1 MKYNWQQ
8 ADWPNFQYST
18 EEVEDLLYDYSQRT
32 GKINGILE
40 GLPEETKSEAIIELL
55 VSEALKTSEIE
66 GEYLS
71 RKDVMSSIKK
81 NLGLKTDI
89 ISKDKTAEGISELMI
104 DAQKTFK
111 EDLTKENLFSWHK
124 LLMKGNPKIQ
134 AGQWR
139 THEEP
144 MQVISGAMGKE
155 KIHYEAP
162 PSKIV
167 AKEMKRFIQWFNQTA
182 RGGEMEIKKPIL
194 RAAIA
199 HLYFETIHPFEDG
212 NGRIGRAIS
221 EKALSQYMDRPVL
234 LSLSKAMEGKKK
246 NYYAALQLAQ
256 RSNEITQWINY
267 FVKTTISAQIDAESL
282 IEFTLKKTKFF
293 DRNKHQLNQRQEKA
307 IRRMLKSGPKGFD
320 GGMNAR
326 KYVSLNKT
334 SKPTA
339 TRDLQDLCDK
349 GILTK
354 EGGGRSTSYYINGFK

>member
-1 MKYNWQQ
+1 
-8 ADWPNFQYST
+8 
-18 EEVEDLLYDYSQRT
+18 
-32 GKINGILE
+32 
-40 GLPEETKSEAIIELL
+40 
-55 VSEALKTSEIE
+55 
-66 GEYLS
+66 
-71 RKDVMSSIKK
+71 MSSIKK
-81 NLGLKTDI
+81 NLGLKTNV

-104 DAQKTFK
+104 DAQNTFK
-111 EDLTKENLFSWHK
+111 EDLNNESLFNWHK
-124 LLMKGNPKIQ
+124 LLMKGNPTIQ

-139 THEEP
+139 SHEEP

-167 AKEMKRFIQWFNQTA
+167 PKEMNLFIQWFNQTG
-182 RGGEMEIKKPIL
+182 RGGEMEIKKPII
-194 RAAIA
+194 RAAVA

-221 EKALSQYMDRPVL
+221 EKALSQYMDRPIL

-246 NYYAALQLAQ
+246 EYYASLQLAQ
-256 RSNEITQWINY
+256 RSNEITPWINY
-267 FVKTTISAQIDAESL
+267 FVETTITAQIEAESL

-293 DRNKHQLNQRQEKA
+293 DRYKHQLNQRQEKA
-307 IRRMLKSGPKGFD
+307 VRRMLISGPKGFD

-339 TRDLQDLCDK
+339 TRDLQDLFDK
-349 GILTK
+349 GIFSR
-354 EGGGRSTSYYINGFK
+354 EGGGRSTSYFLKLI

>member
-8 ADWPNFQYST
+8 ADWPHFRYST
-18 EEVEDLLYDYSQRT
+18 EEVEELLYDYSQRA

-55 VSEALKTSEIE
+55 VSEAIKTSEIE

-71 RKDVMSSIKK
+71 RKDVMSSIKR
-81 NLGLKTDI
+81 NLGLKTAD
-89 ISKDKTAEGISELMI
+89 ISKDKTAEGIAELMI
-104 DAQKTFK
+104 DAQNTFK
-111 EDLTKENLFSWHK
+111 KEINNESLLNWHK
-124 LLMKGNPKIQ
+124 LLMKGNTSIQ

-167 AKEMKRFIQWFNQTA
+167 PKEMNHFIQWFNQTG
-182 RGGEMEIKKPIL
+182 RGGEKEIKKPII
-194 RAAIA
+194 RAALA

-221 EKALSQYMDRPVL
+221 EKALSQYMGRPIL

-246 NYYAALQLAQ
+246 DYYAALQLAQ
-256 RSNEITQWINY
+256 RSNEITPWIIY
-267 FVKTTISAQIDAESL
+267 FVKTTISGQIDAESL
-282 IEFTLKKTKFF
+282 IEFSLKKAKFF
-293 DRNKHQLNQRQEKA
+293 DRYKNQLNQRQEKA
-307 IRRMLKSGPKGFD
+307 IQRMLKSGPKGFD
-320 GGMNAR
+320 GGMNTR
-326 KYVSLNKT
+326 KYISLNKT

-339 TRDLQDLCDK
+339 TRDLQDLCEK
-349 GILTK
+349 GVLTR
-354 EGGGRSTSYYINGFK
+354 EGGGRSTSYFLNLI

>member
-18 EEVEDLLYDYSQRT
+18 DHVETMLYEFSEKS

-40 GLPEETKSEAIIELL
+40 SLPEETKSEAIIELL
-55 VSEALKTSEIE
+55 VSEAIKTSEIE

-81 NLGLKTDI
+81 NLGLKTDV

-104 DAQKTFK
+104 DGQKTFK
-111 EDLTKENLFSWHK
+111 EYITEENLFNWHT
-124 LLMKGNPKIQ
+124 LLMKGNSTIQ

-167 AKEMKRFIQWFNQTA
+167 PKEMNLFIQWFNQTG
-182 RGGEMEIKKPIL
+182 RGGEMEIKKPII

-221 EKALSQYMDRPVL
+221 EKALSQYMDRPIV
-234 LSLSKAMEGKKK
+234 LSLSKAMEVEKKE
-246 NYYAALQLAQ
+246 YYAALQLAQ
-256 RSNEITQWINY
+256 RSNEITPWITY

-293 DRNKHQLNQRQEKA
+293 DRYKHQLNQRQEKA
-307 IRRMLKSGPKGFD
+307 VRRMLKSGPKAFD

-339 TRDLQDLCDK
+339 TRDLQDLYDK
-349 GILTK
+349 GILTR
-354 EGGGRSTSYYINGFK
+354 EGGGRSTSYFLKLE

>member
-8 ADWPNFQYST
+8 ADWPNFRYST
-18 EEVEDLLYDYSQRT
+18 EEVEELLYDYSQRA

-40 GLPEETKSEAIIELL
+40 GLPEETRSEAIIELL
-55 VSEALKTSEIE
+55 VSEAIKTSEIE

-71 RKDVMSSIKK
+71 RKDVMSSIQK
-81 NLGLKTDI
+81 NLGLKTDV

-104 DAQKTFK
+104 DAQNTFK
-111 EDLTKENLFSWHK
+111 EDLNNESLFNWHT
-124 LLMKGNPKIQ
+124 LLMKGNTTIQ

-167 AKEMKRFIQWFNQTA
+167 PKEMNLFILWFNQTG
-182 RGGEMEIKKPIL
+182 RGGEMEIKKPII
-194 RAAIA
+194 RAAVA

-221 EKALSQYMDRPVL
+221 EKALSQYMDRPIL
-234 LSLSKAMEGKKK
+234 LSLSKAMEAKKK
-246 NYYAALQLAQ
+246 EYYASLQLAQ
-256 RSNEITQWINY
+256 RSNEITPWINY
-267 FVKTTISAQIDAESL
+267 FVETTITAQIEAEFL

-293 DRNKHQLNQRQEKA
+293 DRYKHQLNQRQEKA
-307 IRRMLKSGPKGFD
+307 VRRMLISGPKGFD

-326 KYVSLNKT
+326 KYVSLNKI

-339 TRDLQDLCDK
+339 TRDLQDLFDK
-349 GILTK
+349 GILTR
-354 EGGGRSTSYYINGFK
+354 EGGGRSTSYFLKLM

>member
-1 MKYNWQQ
+1 
-8 ADWPNFQYST
+8 
-18 EEVEDLLYDYSQRT
+18 
-32 GKINGILE
+32 
-40 GLPEETKSEAIIELL
+40 
-55 VSEALKTSEIE
+55 
-66 GEYLS
+66 
-71 RKDVMSSIKK
+71 MSSIQK
-81 NLGLKTDI
+81 NLGLKTDV

-104 DAQKTFK
+104 DAQNTFK
-111 EDLTKENLFSWHK
+111 EDLNNESLFNWHT
-124 LLMKGNPKIQ
+124 LLMKGTPTIQ

-167 AKEMKRFIQWFNQTA
+167 PKEMNLFIQWFNQTG
-182 RGGEMEIKKPIL
+182 RGGEMEIKKPII
-194 RAAIA
+194 RAAVA

-221 EKALSQYMDRPVL
+221 EKALSQYMDRPIL
-234 LSLSKAMEGKKK
+234 LSLSKAMEAKKK
-246 NYYAALQLAQ
+246 EYYASLQLAQ
-256 RSNEITQWINY
+256 RSNEITPWINY
-267 FVKTTISAQIDAESL
+267 FVETTITAQIEAESL

-293 DRNKHQLNQRQEKA
+293 DRYKHQLNQRQEKA
-307 IRRMLKSGPKGFD
+307 VRRMLISGPKGFD

-339 TRDLQDLCDK
+339 TRDLHDLFDK
-349 GILTK
+349 DILTR
-354 EGGGRSTSYYINGFK
+354 EGGGRSTSYFLKLT